1 MVVVVVVALCLISV
15 PLIRKTI
22 SFPYN
27 RMMLIATLAS
37 RYFTAAAKAPATTL
51 SSFDALGDCTTTSY
65 YSTCYYD
72 TSGGLVQKQFSPL
85 FVMMYCN
92 NKICFLSRFLV
103 SCPCVQVK

>member
-1 MVVVVVVALCLISV
+1 
-15 PLIRKTI
+15 
-22 SFPYN
+22 
-27 RMMLIATLAS
+27 MMLIATLAS

-51 SSFDALGDCTTTSY
+51 SSFDAFGDCTATSY
-65 YSTCYYD
+65 VVAIIILLYRS
-72 TSGGLVQKQFSPL
+72 SGGLVQKQFSPL